1 MIMPPQ
7 ASHKQTR
14 GSSHHSESHA
24 PGVSRHVR
32 LPNDE
37 FDVLWKSIFLPEG
50 LKDQL
55 LNQAVLN
62 FTLRQKESPKLPL
75 HGIIV
80 LQGPPGTGKTTLARG
95 VASQV
100 ARAFNRNDFSFIEV
114 DPHALGSSALGKT
127 QRAVTDLFST
137 TIAEA
142 AMTGPTIVLLDEVE
156 TLAAAR
162 QRLSLEANP
171 IDVHRAT
178 DAVLTQVDALAHQ
191 HANVLFLAT
200 SNFIEALDT
209 AFLSR
214 ADLVLHIGLPSD
226 EARQDII
233 RDTLDELARL
243 YPEIRKLLGKP
254 LIEQLTAAS
263 SGFDGRQ
270 VRKAMIA
277 SLALSREVA
286 LDPNCLSGDMIQRA
300 FAAAGRQLKGA
311 SK

>member
-1 MIMPPQ
+1 
-7 ASHKQTR
+7 
-14 GSSHHSESHA
+14 
-24 PGVSRHVR
+24 
-32 LPNDE
+32 
-37 FDVLWKSIFLPEG
+37 
-50 LKDQL
+50 
-55 LNQAVLN
+55 
-62 FTLRQKESPKLPL
+62 
-75 HGIIV
+75 
-80 LQGPPGTGKTTLARG
+80 
-95 VASQV
+95 
-100 ARAFNRNDFSFIEV
+100 
-114 DPHALGSSALGKT
+114 
-127 QRAVTDLFST
+127 
-137 TIAEA
+137 
-142 AMTGPTIVLLDEVE
+142 MTGPTIVLLDEVE

-226 EARQDII
+226 EARKEII

-243 YPEIRKLLGKP
+243 YPETKNLLGKS
-254 LIEQLTAAS
+254 LIDQLTAAS
-263 SGFDGRQ
+263 RGFDGRQ

-277 SLALSREVA
+277 SLALNREVA
-286 LDPNCLSGDMIQRA
+286 LDPNRLTGDMIHRA
-300 FAAAGRQLKGA
+300 FVSAGKQLKGT